1 MRIQMAGKSEPT
13 ETTELNKMLDG
24 VSGLLDSSF
33 SILGASDKVQPLKS
47 ENKGLTGLIGE
58 LAKLTENSETY
69 QKRIKLGEKGV
80 IDFHI
85 GMRPL
90 KGSNSTRQINSFKL
104 NKFNEEEPT
113 HLKELA
119 PIDAIK
125 ENDSIVDVFEE
136 GQTIRVMAELPG
148 ASENDVKIDIESN
161 TLIIRSTTD
170 STRKYYKRIA
180 LPKPVTR
187 EAVEFSCK
195 NGVLEVKLKKVHN
208 D

>member
-1 MRIQMAGKSEPT
+1 MAGKSEPT

>member
-1 MRIQMAGKSEPT
+1 MAGKSEPT

-33 SILGASDKVQPLKS
+33 SILGASDKVQPDKS

-180 LPKPVTR
+180 LPKPVNKK
-187 EAVEFSCK
+187 AVEFSCK

>member
-1 MRIQMAGKSEPT
+1 
-13 ETTELNKMLDG
+13 
-24 VSGLLDSSF
+24 
-33 SILGASDKVQPLKS
+33 LGASDKVQPDKS

>member
-1 MRIQMAGKSEPT
+1 MAGKSEPT

-195 NGVLEVKLKKVHN
+195 NGVIEVKLKKVHN

>member
-195 NGVLEVKLKKVHN
+195 NGVIEVKLKKVHN

>member
-1 MRIQMAGKSEPT
+1 MAGKSEPT

-33 SILGASDKVQPLKS
+33 SILGASDKVQPDKS

-195 NGVLEVKLKKVHN
+195 NGVIEVKLKKVHN